1 MPNQPMTIRRWEAW
15 WVLLVGIVLI
25 TVVSFGVVRTIN
37 LVDDVKKTATQGQE
51 TNVLVKRC
59 VIDGDCGP
67 ASNRAATAK
76 LIAGIS
82 ARLDCLA
89 GPETVE
95 SYTVCVTARLSEIEK
110 LYASTPTITPTTS
123 PILSSTTTTSI
134 PSSITTSP
142 LPSSTTTVVK

>member
-1 MPNQPMTIRRWEAW
+1 MPDNHVTIRRWEAW
-15 WVLLVGIVLI
+15 WVLLVGIILI
-25 TVVSFGVVRTIN
+25 AVVSFGVVRTIN
-37 LVDDVKKTATQGQE
+37 LVDDVKKTSIQGQE
-51 TNVLVKRC
+51 TNILVKQC

-95 SYTVCVTARLSEIEK
+95 SYTACVNIRLAEIEK
-110 LYASTPTITPTTS
+110 MYPNTPTPTPTTS
-123 PILSSTTTTSI
+123 PLPTSTTV
-134 PSSITTSP
+134 
-142 LPSSTTTVVK
+142 TTTGG